1 MNISIIT
8 QERLLKAKLA
18 FTPRHLQLESVT
30 TLLDGK
36 NIIPNTGDMVLVK
49 VLKIGQYKALEL
61 ANGDKSL
68 LHAGDELIVC
78 YGNLHIINQI
88 EAQIPADLA
97 PCHLVAA
104 SGVAA
109 YVNYHHIDADASTVI
124 EPIGL
129 LADSNKRRI
138 NLKDFA
144 LPKLMSLFPHP
155 YTIGVIGNP
164 KNAAQATTT
173 EALIRGLTY
182 AGYIVGTAKLTGVIS
197 RRDTWLMV
205 NAGSK
210 LTLDFTHAGFSS
222 TYRISSDQIDNII
235 GTLITHLSVARLDTI
250 VIEIAQDLSQPE
262 AVALVSSRVL
272 AKTVDSMILT
282 ASDAID
288 ALFGAE
294 LLKRKKLPLAAIC
307 GQLTASSSVAAKI
320 IHATGLPILDQKA
333 LRSKAIVDI
342 LQIPLPLQTIPKLT
356 HPENKLTCNANLKK
370 SNLYNNL
377 YCVNS
382 FSGLHF

>member
-30 TLLDGK
+30 TLLEGK
-36 NIIPNTGDMVLVK
+36 KIIPNAGDLVLVK
-49 VLKIGQYKALEL
+49 VAKIGQYNALEL
-61 ANGDKSL
+61 ANGDNSL
-68 LHAGDELIVC
+68 LDVGDELIVC
-78 YGNLHIINQI
+78 YGNLHIINQL

-97 PCHLVAA
+97 SCHLVAA
-104 SGVAA
+104 CGIAA
-109 YVNYHHIDADASTVI
+109 YINYHHIDAEAPTVI

-164 KNAAQATTT
+164 ENADQSTTT
-173 EALIRGLTY
+173 EALIRGLTH
-182 AGYIVGTAKLTGVIS
+182 AGYTVGAAKVTGVVS
-197 RRDTWLMV
+197 RSDTWLMA

-222 TYRISSDQIDNII
+222 TYRISSEQVDNII

-262 AVALVSSRVL
+262 TAALLSSRKL

-320 IHATGLPILDQKA
+320 IEATGLPILDQTA
-333 LRSKAIVDI
+333 LCSKTIVDV
-342 LQIPLPLQTIPKLT
+342 LQIPLPLEKMSVLT
-356 HPENKLTCNANLKK
+356 HPENKLTCNAHLKK
-370 SNLYNNL
+370 SNLFD
-377 YCVNS
+377 S
-382 FSGLHF
+382 FLLRQFV